1 MDNLNRTYAKA
12 SNIISNYHALQKAG
26 KRLVKAMSLVR
37 LSADEKTKKNLCP
50 VCGRP
55 LKHVSGGAVQIVNG
69 QVDMESTKPRY
80 ECATCRT
87 FYREMLDTGY
97 YDVFPLPGKSEKK
110 KKVLRTGE
118 LPPMQLKKDAD
129 GHCTCPRCGEVMDF
143 VEGGPVRVVDGKVD
157 MDNVWDHF
165 RCDHCSSVYRRIATT
180 DYFQW
185 SEK

>member
-1 MDNLNRTYAKA
+1 
-12 SNIISNYHALQKAG
+12 
-26 KRLVKAMSLVR
+26 MSLVR

-97 YDVFPLPGKSEKK
+97 YDVFPLPGKPAKK

>member
-1 MDNLNRTYAKA
+1 
-12 SNIISNYHALQKAG
+12 
-26 KRLVKAMSLVR
+26 MSLVR

-97 YDVFPLPGKSEKK
+97 YDVFPLPGKPAKK

-129 GHCTCPRCGEVMDF
+129 GHLFLYPKFTPIY
-143 VEGGPVRVVDGKVD
+143 K
-157 MDNVWDHF
+157 
-165 RCDHCSSVYRRIATT
+165 
-180 DYFQW
+180 
-185 SEK
+185 